1 MYKYI
6 TSLVISFFLFIS
18 FLSGQEI
25 AEFERLP
32 LEKGLTQSVIYG
44 IAQDKIGNIW
54 MATEDGVVKYNSN
67 YAIVYNNYKGLPSD
81 IGNRINKLFIS
92 KRGEIYL
99 GVNNGVCVYN
109 EVLDKFIKLGTQS
122 SVQPSLVKSF
132 TEDIYGNLWVGAYNG
147 LWVFD
152 KKASTFELIENK
164 SSKSKL
170 RIQSIL
176 AGPKNKLVIGA
187 ESGLVIY
194 DYDKNSFSSIPYKK
208 NILRILSICRN
219 KSDYLLGT
227 LNSGLLKVDN
237 AFKEIKTI
245 KISEN
250 YSKNNAIRSILKDED
265 GEFYIGTDGDG
276 VYHLNN
282 DYQEI
287 NHFSHN
293 VDNNGS
299 ISSNGVY
306 DILIDQEEILWVATY
321 GGGINFLDKS
331 KSVFKKI
338 KHKLNVSNSI
348 KNNFSRSIEIDKT
361 GRIWFGT
368 KNGVSI
374 WEPKKN
380 IWKHIPWNLGIVLA
394 LQSDG
399 DFMWVGSYNRGV
411 FKININSLKV
421 KRLNKNLEYGVPF
434 PSVYSI
440 FKDSKRNIWIGGI
453 RKDLVKISANKKV
466 TTYPIKDVK
475 SIVERNSGEILISG
489 RYGVQIIDKQNDSIK
504 SIEALDNGQNK
515 LKYFRINAASFLDA
529 NKLLLATNGSGLL
542 FYDFQTEKVS
552 KLNMN
557 SGMPSDIVQ
566 GIIPID
572 KNEIWTSTTNG
583 LARIKVTNT
592 DTIIHVFDKNDGLAS
607 TEFNYG
613 SFKKIDENTIAFGG
627 TEGLTFLDPD
637 KVKANN
643 TTPKIVFDEFSIYN
657 KVVAPNDK
665 RLNGHI
671 NTKKELELAYEDNSI
686 TLNYIGVLHNSS
698 SKIKYTWKLDG
709 LTETWSHPSKS
720 TQVNFT
726 NLDAGDYVFR
736 VKAANKFEQWGE
748 ERIMKLKILNPW
760 WATTTAYI
768 IYFIFIVGLFIVT
781 IYFTQLI
788 VNKKSS
794 DEQIEFFNNLTHEI
808 RTPLTILLSSLE
820 SVESNIESDS
830 QNQVK
835 KTIMR
840 LNALF
845 EQMLNFRKA
854 TSASNLLKNISKIN
868 IEKHV
873 RELAR
878 NFKPLYS
885 EKEINLTITN
895 NWKDEVF
902 YFDKETLNK
911 ILFNLISN
919 AIKYTQKGGVIKIYL
934 NKTKHPNELLIQV
947 TDTGIGIPK
956 DQQKFILKRFYRAR
970 NVINSQKPGTG
981 LGLMMVKSLVE
992 KSNGSI
998 SFVSEENKGTTFS
1011 VVIPNQIKYYKKSV
1025 VLDEKFQ
1032 QEFVIHEQS
1041 DIEEYSDRKILIV
1054 EDNNELRALL
1064 SKSLGTYLQVY
1075 EASNGK
1081 EGLEMASQIFPD
1093 IILTDLIMPEMD
1105 GMQMSKALLEDIN
1118 LNHIPVFMMTVLNN
1132 SELKIESIESGIS
1145 EYIEKPLDINLLLAK
1160 ITNTLS
1166 WQSKLRKKY
1175 IHQSEKDEAV
1185 KYRNSKDE
1193 QFVTNLENIL
1203 FGNIENTSFSV
1214 HELCEAVGMS
1224 RTSLYM
1230 KLKNLIDLSPQ
1241 DFIIHTK
1248 LKFSKNLLIKG
1259 GVTIKEVAYQSGFS
1273 NPKYFSTSF
1282 KKFYGV
1288 SPSSFVDSLKNSEK

>member
-1 MYKYI
+1 MPKYI
-6 TSLVISFFLFIS
+6 TSLVISFFLFLGS
-18 FLSGQEI
+18 LYSQEQ
-25 AEFERLP
+25 AEFERLA
-32 LEKGLTQSVIYG
+32 LEKGITQSVIYS
-44 IAQDKIGNIW
+44 IVQDKTGNIW

-67 YAIVYNNYKGLPSD
+67 NAIVYNKYKGLPKG

-92 KRGEIYL
+92 KDGTIYL
-99 GVNNGVCVYN
+99 GVDNGVCIYN
-109 EVLDKFIKLGTQS
+109 QILDKFIKLGGQS
-122 SVQPSLVKSF
+122 SSQPSLVKSF
-132 TEDIYGNLWVGAYNG
+132 SEDVNGNIWVGAYNG
-147 LWVFD
+147 LWSYDRTNSKFD
-152 KKASTFELIENK
+152 QIKNKLST
-164 SSKSKL
+164 SQL
-170 RIQSIL
+170 RIQSL
-176 AGPKNKLVIGA
+176 FSGPKNKLIIGT
-187 ESGLVIY
+187 ETGLVVY
-194 DYDKNSFSSIPYKK
+194 DYKKNSFFAVPHEKK
-208 NILRILSICRN
+208 NLRILSICRN

-227 LNSGLLKVDN
+227 LSSGLLKVDN
-237 AFKEIKTI
+237 GFKEIK
-245 KISEN
+245 KIEFSKN
-250 YSKNNAIRSILKDED
+250 YSKNNAIRSILKDKSGD
-265 GEFYIGTDGDG
+265 FYIGSDGDG
-276 VYHLNN
+276 IYHLNN

-306 DILIDQEEILWVATY
+306 DVLIDKEEILWVATY
-321 GGGINFLDKS
+321 GGGINYLDKS

-338 KHKLNVSNSI
+338 KHKLNVSNSL
-348 KNNFSRSIEIDKT
+348 KNNFSRSIEIDKN
-361 GRIWFGT
+361 GKIWFGT

-380 IWKHIPWNLGIVLA
+380 IWKHIPWKLGIVLA

-411 FKININSLKV
+411 FKVNINSFKV
-421 KRLNKNLEYGVPF
+421 NKLNVNLEYGVHF
-434 PSVYSI
+434 PRVYSI
-440 FKDSKRNIWIGGI
+440 FKDSKSNIWIGGI
-453 RKDLVKISANKKV
+453 RRDLVKISTEKKV

-475 SIVERNSGEILISG
+475 SIIENQAGDILVSG
-489 RYGVQIIDKQNDSIK
+489 RYGVQIVNEVDKSLTP
-504 SIEALDNGQNK
+504 IEALDNKKNN
-515 LKYFRINAASFLDA
+515 LKYFTINAASFMDT
-529 NKLLLATNGSGLL
+529 NNLLLATNGSGLL
-542 FYDFQTEKVS
+542 FYNFRTEKVA
-552 KLNMN
+552 KLNMSN
-557 SGMPSDIVQ
+557 GMPSDIVQ

-572 KNEIWTSTTNG
+572 KNEIWASTTKG
-583 LARIKVTNT
+583 LAQIKFENK
-592 DTIIHVFDKNDGLAS
+592 DTVIHVFDKNDGLAS
-607 TEFNYG
+607 TEYNYG
-613 SFKKIDENTIAFGG
+613 SFKRIDENTIAFGG
-627 TEGLTFLDPD
+627 TEGLTFLEPK
-637 KVKANN
+637 KVKSIN
-643 TTPKIVFDEFSIYN
+643 TTPKIVFEEFSIYN
-657 KVVAPNDK
+657 KVVTPDDK

-686 TLNYIGVLHNSS
+686 TIDFIGVLHNSS
-698 SKIKYTWKLDG
+698 SKIKYSWKLDG
-709 LTETWSHPSKS
+709 LNDTWSNPSKS

-748 ERIMKLKILNPW
+748 ERIVKLKILNPW

-768 IYFIFIVGLFIVT
+768 IYFILVVGLFIVT

-820 SVESNIESDS
+820 SVESNNESGS

-835 KTIMR
+835 KTITR

-845 EQMLNFRKA
+845 EQMLNFKKA
-854 TSASNLLKNISKIN
+854 TSASSLLKNVSKIN
-868 IEKHV
+868 LEKHV
-873 RELAR
+873 GELAS
-878 NFKPLYS
+878 NFKPLS
-885 EKEINLTITN
+885 TEQEINLTLKN
-895 NWKDEVF
+895 KWKNKVF

-919 AIKYTQKGGVIKIYL
+919 AIKYTQKGGDIEICL
-934 NKTKHPNELLIQV
+934 DETKKGELLIQV

-981 LGLMMVKSLVE
+981 LGLMMVKSFVE
-992 KSNGSI
+992 KSNGTI

-1032 QEFVIHEQS
+1032 QEFVINEQT

-1081 EGLEMASQIFPD
+1081 EGLEMAGQIFPD

-1175 IHQSEKDEAV
+1175 IHQSEKNEAV

-1259 GVTIKEVAYQSGFS
+1259 GITIKEVAYQSGFS

-1288 SPSSFVDSLKNSEK
+1288 SPSSFVDSLKNPQK